1 MGNNSALLQINDLSF
16 SRKVRRSYFE
26 TFSSTILKNITFKL
40 NQGQTIGILGESG
53 SGKTTLLHLIQ
64 GLLELQKGSIL
75 IDGKNISLMNLK
87 EQSRLSQII
96 FQNVGS
102 CFNHRYTVKEI
113 LEEPINIHRLN
124 NSKNALISEVLD
136 LVKISNEMFKKRPK
150 DLSGGQ
156 LQRINIARALILKP
170 KLLLCDEIV
179 SALDLSI
186 QAQVLNTLNEIQITN
201 KMAIVFVSHDI
212 NVINH
217 MSDYIYVL
225 KDGVIYDEFSN
236 INNSSNLK
244 SYTLQLISNSF

>member
-1 MGNNSALLQINDLSF
+1 MENNSALLKIINLTF
-16 SRKVRRSYFE
+16 SRKIKSSYFE
-26 TFSSTILKNITFKL
+26 IVKSIILKNITFSL
-40 NQGQTIGILGESG
+40 NHGQTIGVLGESG

-64 GLLELQKGSIL
+64 GLLAIQKGSIF
-75 IDGKNISLMNLK
+75 IDGKNISVMNLR
-87 EQSRLSQII
+87 EHSLLSQII

-102 CFNHRYTVKEI
+102 CFNPRYTVKEI
-113 LEEPINIHRLN
+113 LEEPIKIHKLN
-124 NSKNALISEVLD
+124 NNNNSLINEVLD

-186 QAQVLNTLNEIQITN
+186 QAQVLNTLNDIQKTN
-201 KMAIVFVSHDI
+201 KMSIIFVSHDI

-225 KDGVIYDEFSN
+225 KDGVIYDEFGNLHNSN
-236 INNSSNLK
+236 NLK
-244 SYTLQLISNSF
+244 PYTRQLISNSF

>member
-1 MGNNSALLQINDLSF
+1 MGNNSALLQINDISF

-113 LEEPINIHRLN
+113 LEEPINIHKLN

-201 KMAIVFVSHDI
+201 KMAIIFVSHDI

>member
-113 LEEPINIHRLN
+113 LEEPINIHKLN

-201 KMAIVFVSHDI
+201 KMAIIFVSHDI

-244 SYTLQLISNSF
+244 PYTLQLISNSF

>member
-1 MGNNSALLQINDLSF
+1 MNYNSTYNGIF
-16 SRKVRRSYFE
+16 REER
-26 TFSSTILKNITFKL
+26 TIDI
-40 NQGQTIGILGESG
+40 
-53 SGKTTLLHLIQ
+53 
-64 GLLELQKGSIL
+64 
-75 IDGKNISLMNLK
+75 
-87 EQSRLSQII
+87 
-96 FQNVGS
+96 
-102 CFNHRYTVKEI
+102 VKI
-113 LEEPINIHRLN
+113 W
-124 NSKNALISEVLD
+124 KDISEVLD

-201 KMAIVFVSHDI
+201 KMAIIFVSHDI

>member
-1 MGNNSALLQINDLSF
+1 MENNLALLKIKNLTF
-16 SRKVRRSYFE
+16 SRNIKRAYFE
-26 TFSSTILKNITFKL
+26 TVKSIILKNITFSI
-40 NQGQTIGILGESG
+40 NRGQTIGILGESG

-64 GLLELQKGSIL
+64 GLLAIQKGSIF
-75 IDGKNISLMNLK
+75 IDGKNISEMNLK
-87 EQSRLSQII
+87 EHSLLSQII

-102 CFNHRYTVKEI
+102 CFNPRYTVKEI
-113 LEEPINIHRLN
+113 LEEPIIIHKLN
-124 NSKNALISEVLD
+124 NYNNSIINEVLD

-156 LQRINIARALILKP
+156 LQRINIARALMLKP

-186 QAQVLNTLNEIQITN
+186 QAQVLNTLNDIQKIK
-201 KMAIVFVSHDI
+201 KMSIIFVSHDI

-225 KDGVIYDEFSN
+225 KDGVIYDEFDDLHNSN
-236 INNSSNLK
+236 NLK
-244 SYTLQLISNSF
+244 PFTLKLISNSF

>member
-1 MGNNSALLQINDLSF
+1 MGNNSALLQINDISF

-113 LEEPINIHRLN
+113 LEEPINIHKLN

-201 KMAIVFVSHDI
+201 KMAIIFVSHDI

-244 SYTLQLISNSF
+244 PYTLQLISNSF

>member
-1 MGNNSALLQINDLSF
+1 MENNSALLQINDLSF

-201 KMAIVFVSHDI
+201 KMAIIFVSHDI